1 MAAKKKKVVTG
12 KKVAHKKEQSY
23 VIQFAVVFII
33 VAAMAL
39 VAFVYK
45 NYL

>member
-1 MAAKKKKVVTG
+1 MAAKKKKVV
-12 KKVAHKKEQSY
+12 AHKKGQSY

-33 VAAMAL
+33 IAAMAL
-39 VAFVYK
+39 VAFTYK